1 MRQSSTEFSQLL
13 VKAGCGVGLP
23 LGVVEDLIDP
33 VIWLQICGFPGEY
46 EFHTALSA
54 LDQGRSEARFPDLL
68 NTDRLTTSGSVSA
81 AYLATAAS
89 DLLQLGWPKTGEEV
103 LLPATESP
111 RLVAAALGL
120 SHRLLRRERYLRI
133 VTADEVF
140 ISGPGAEIICVRKGP
155 QHHIPS
161 GRGEGVIRLSAEQS
175 GFDGAGT
182 VLIDR
187 VKEERFFEI
196 CRLKGLCASPAII
209 TQLKAFSDRLL
220 VPESEHSLKF
230 GAGAGIVDSD

>member
-13 VKAGCGVGLP
+13 VKAGRGVGLP

-54 LDQGRSEARFPDLL
+54 LDEGRSEARFPDLL

-81 AYLATAAS
+81 AYLASAAC
-89 DLLQLGWPKTGEEV
+89 DFLQLGWPEVGYEV
-103 LLPATESP
+103 LLPGTESP
-111 RLVAAALGL
+111 RLVAAALAL
-120 SHRLLRRERYLRI
+120 SHRLLRREHYLRI
-133 VTADEVF
+133 VAPHEVF
-140 ISGPGAEIICVRKGP
+140 ISGPGAEIICVRKEP
-155 QHHIPS
+155 QHQTPS